1 MVSQIGSISGLNFSK
16 PVDPLSETTKKR
28 LEALGID
35 TSSIKTETQG
45 RSILASVEKVNSKDG
60 AEKVQGQGKNPEGE
74 NIKERAKELAAQL
87 NVSVSQKD
95 GLKEILDKIS
105 TAIDGMKTQA
115 VGDPQKVQEAAK
127 YQAAYDS
134 IVGAVSS
141 MQQQHQASQ
150 QKLSNSLDGLAL
162 YNKIKL
168 GLT

>member
-1 MVSQIGSISGLNFSK
+1 MVSQIGSIIGANFNQPADK
-16 PVDPLSETTKKR
+16 LSETTKKR

-60 AEKVQGQGKNPEGE
+60 TEKVQGQGKNPEGE
-74 NIKERAKELAAQL
+74 NIKQRAKELAAQF
-87 NVSVSQKD
+87 NVSVSPRD

-105 TAIDGMKTQA
+105 TAIDGMKTES
-115 VGDPQKVQEAAK
+115 VGAPDKLQEAAK

-134 IVGAVSS
+134 IVGAASS
-141 MQQQHQASQ
+141 MQQQQDASQ
-150 QKLSNSLDGLAL
+150 GKLSGSLDGLAL

-168 GLT
+168 GLS